1 MKQKVEVSS
10 GEQITK
16 LQEEKLVAAAHLE
29 EANAFLERNEDLLEQ
44 RKVELEKA
52 AEEKRILNNRIREM
66 ERKLLN
72 SEKHGGVAA
81 IASLK
86 ERKLHKKLEK
96 LSKRLHH

>member
-1 MKQKVEVSS
+1 MSE
-10 GEQITK
+10 EELTK
-16 LQEEKLVAAAHLE
+16 LQEEKVVAAAHLE

-44 RKVELEKA
+44 RKVELKKA
-52 AEEKRILNNRIREM
+52 AEEKQSLHNKIREM

-81 IASLK
+81 VASLK
-86 ERKLHKKLEK
+86 EQKLHKKLEK